1 MIEKKHDFLNEIKIY
16 KPKPRK
22 LCNKK
27 TKIKSIL
34 SPFSL
39 SNPISQKK
47 NIKYNKEES
56 KMRFIN
62 FDNISIEE
70 INKDFLI
77 YGENMEEEECL
88 NELWNILNNSSENNI
103 SELNNQKIPK
113 VKRCKNSIKE
123 KNINFLKEN
132 NIDNL
137 YNEINMYINSLEY
150 NYNFNII
157 NNI

>member
-1 MIEKKHDFLNEIKIY
+1 MIETKDDSLNEIKIY

-27 TKIKSIL
+27 KKIKSIL

-39 SNPISQKK
+39 SNSISQKK

-56 KMRFIN
+56 KMRFTN

-77 YGENMEEEECL
+77 YGENLEEEECL

-103 SELNNQKIPK
+103 SESNNQNIPK
-113 VKRCKNSIKE
+113 IQRCKNSINE
-123 KNINFLKEN
+123 YIKEN
-132 NIDNL
+132 KIDNL
-137 YNEINMYINSLEY
+137 FNEFNMFKNSLEDKY
-150 NYNFNII
+150 NII

>member
-1 MIEKKHDFLNEIKIY
+1 MTETKDDSLNEVKIY
-16 KPKPRK
+16 KPKPKK
-22 LCNKK
+22 LCNKRK
-27 TKIKSIL
+27 KIKSITFPSFL
-34 SPFSL
+34 SGLNSEK
-39 SNPISQKK
+39 N
-47 NIKYNKEES
+47 NIKYDKEES
-56 KMRFIN
+56 RMKFTN

-150 NYNFNII
+150 NFNII